1 MDIVGKN
8 YKLFN
13 GFCLAFLLMIAQIGC
28 QSFDYAMNEFLNPNR
43 GENADTSAGLETDG
57 DPGPNID
64 ADTSTGVDNNTFKLA
79 YALNWQRIT
88 IGTFVDNKLVDE
100 QFISSSQ
107 NPNRYASGDL
117 KPSWSKSGNYITFM
131 RTISGSATGQGAD
144 IRTAVINLNSLE
156 IKELTAGNFEEYHP
170 TWYRDG
176 SNRVISDRLTQGV
189 GWSTMVSHI
198 NSQPGDETIVPY
210 GLVATS
216 VLMDGTLISSS
227 GNKGLWSYNL
237 DKKWQ
242 PRQFILEVPFPEN
255 VQLHTP
261 SVSPDETQVAIAVD
275 FSNFSGKFAGINFV
289 PDYSGFN
296 YDEKLIYI
304 GDLDKENF
312 TITNLRNITSEKRD
326 LSYGV
331 GYPRWSPDGK
341 RIVYHTNINGKF
353 AIALYELETKST
365 VV

>member
-1 MDIVGKN
+1 MDILGKT
-8 YKLFN
+8 YKVFK
-13 GFCLAFLLMIAQIGC
+13 GFCLAFLLMIAQLGC
-28 QSFDYAMNEFLNPNR
+28 QHLDE
-43 GENADTSAGLETDG
+43 
-57 DPGPNID
+57 D
-64 ADTSTGVDNNTFKLA
+64 ADTSFVEDNNTFKLA
-79 YALNWQRIT
+79 YALNWQVIT
-88 IGTFVDNKLVDE
+88 IGTFVDNELVDE
-100 QFISSSQ
+100 QFITSSQ
-107 NPNRYASGDL
+107 NPNKYATGDL
-117 KPSWSKSGNYITFM
+117 KPSWSKSGDYIAFM

-144 IRTAVINLNSLE
+144 IRTAVINVNSLE
-156 IKELTAGNFEEYHP
+156 IKELTAGDFEEYHP

-189 GWSTMVSHI
+189 GWSTMVSHLD
-198 NSQPGDETIVPY
+198 SQPGDETIVPY

-216 VLMDGTLISSS
+216 VLMDGTLISFS

-237 DKKWQ
+237 DEKWPQ
-242 PRQFILEVPFPEN
+242 PRQFVLEVPFPEN

-275 FSNFSGKFAGINFV
+275 FSNFSGTFAGINFV

-312 TITNLRNITSEKRD
+312 TITNLRNITSEKKD

-341 RIVYHTNINGKF
+341 RIVYHTNVNGKF
-353 AIALYELETKST
+353 AIALYELSTQTT
-365 VV
+365 VVITGQDQNRVYPCFQYSPM

>member
-1 MDIVGKN
+1 
-8 YKLFN
+8 
-13 GFCLAFLLMIAQIGC
+13 MIAQTGC
-28 QSFDYAMNEFLNPNR
+28 QSFDYAMKDILDPNR
-43 GENADTSAGLETDG
+43 GEFADTDTGAKTDEER
-57 DPGPNID
+57 
-64 ADTSTGVDNNTFKLA
+64 DTNSDVDKNTSGDNNTFKLA
-79 YALNWQRIT
+79 YAINWQRIA
-88 IGTFVDNKLVDE
+88 IGTFVDNKLVNE
-100 QFISSSQ
+100 KLITSSQ
-107 NPNRYASGDL
+107 NPNQYASGDL
-117 KPSWSKSGNYITFM
+117 KPSWSKSGDYIAFM
-131 RTISGSATGQGAD
+131 RTISGSANGKGGD
-144 IRTAVINLNSLE
+144 IRTAVINVNSLE

-176 SNRVISDRLTQGV
+176 SNRVISDRLTQGA
-189 GWSTMVSHI
+189 GWSTMVSHL

-237 DKKWQ
+237 DEKWPR
-242 PRQFILEVPFPEN
+242 PRQFVLEVPFPEN

-275 FSNFSGKFAGINFV
+275 FSNFSGTFAGINFV

-353 AIALYELETKST
+353 AIALYELSSKST
-365 VV
+365 VVITGQDQNRVYPCFQYSPM

>member
-1 MDIVGKN
+1 MNIRRT
-8 YKLFN
+8 YKLLN
-13 GFCLAFLLMIAQIGC
+13 GLCLAFLLIIPHIDS
-28 QSFDYAMNEFLNPNR
+28 QSF
-43 GENADTSAGLETDG
+43 GG
-57 DPGPNID
+57 DSVKSIGGGKNI
-64 ADTSTGVDNNTFKLA
+64 FKLA
-79 YALNWQRIT
+79 YSTNWQTIT

-100 QFISSSQ
+100 QFITSSQ
-107 NPNRYASGDL
+107 NPNRYATGDL
-117 KPSWSKSGNYITFM
+117 KPAWSKSSNHIAFM
-131 RTISGSATGQGAD
+131 RTIRGTANGKGGD

-176 SNRVISDRLTQGV
+176 SNRVISDRLTQGA

-216 VLMDGTLISSS
+216 VLMDGTLI
-227 GNKGLWSYNL
+227 GFGDNTGLWSYNL
-237 DKKWQ
+237 DKKWPQ
-242 PRQFILEVPFPEN
+242 LRKFVLDEPFPKN

-275 FSNFSGKFAGINFV
+275 FSYFSGTFAGINFV
-289 PDYSGFN
+289 PDYNGFN
-296 YDEKLIYI
+296 YNEKLIFI
-304 GDLDKENF
+304 GDLDKKNF
-312 TITNLRNITSEKRD
+312 KITNLRNITAEKRD

-331 GYPRWSPDGK
+331 GYPRWSPAGK

-353 AIALYELETKST
+353 AIALYDFATKST
-365 VV
+365 TVITGQDQNRVYPCFQYSPM

>member
-1 MDIVGKN
+1 MDNPRRTYKVFVRFCIV
-8 YKLFN
+8 
-13 GFCLAFLLMIAQIGC
+13 FLLMIVQIGC
-28 QSFDYAMNEFLNPNR
+28 QHFDEDSETRFV
-43 GENADTSAGLETDG
+43 AG
-57 DPGPNID
+57 
-64 ADTSTGVDNNTFKLA
+64 NNTFKLT
-79 YALNWQRIT
+79 YALNWQVIT
-88 IGTFVDNKLVDE
+88 IGTFVDNELVDE
-100 QFISSSQ
+100 QFITSSQ
-107 NPNRYASGDL
+107 NPNMYATGDL
-117 KPSWSKSGNYITFM
+117 KPSWSKSGDYIVFM

-144 IRTAVINLNSLE
+144 IRTAVINVSSLE
-156 IKELTAGNFEEYHP
+156 IKELTAGDFEEYHP

-176 SNRVISDRLTQGV
+176 SNRVIGDRLTQGT

-216 VLMDGTLISSS
+216 VLMDGTLISFS

-237 DKKWQ
+237 DEKWPQ
-242 PRQFILEVPFPEN
+242 PRQFVLEVPFPEN

-275 FSNFSGKFAGINFV
+275 FSNFSGTFAGINFV
-289 PDYSGFN
+289 PDFSGFN

-304 GDLDKENF
+304 GDLNKDKF
-312 TITNLRNITSEKRD
+312 TITNLRNITSEKKD

-353 AIALYELETKST
+353 AIALYELSTETT
-365 VV
+365 VVITGQDQNRVYPCFQYSPM

>member
-1 MDIVGKN
+1 MDIVGKT
-8 YKLFN
+8 YKLLN
-13 GFCLAFLLMIAQIGC
+13 RFCLAFLLMIAQIGC
-28 QSFDYAMNEFLNPNR
+28 QHFDK
-43 GENADTSAGLETDG
+43 
-57 DPGPNID
+57 D
-64 ADTSTGVDNNTFKLA
+64 ADTSIGGDTNTFKLA
-79 YALNWQRIT
+79 YSTNWQIIT

-100 QFISSSQ
+100 QFITSSQ
-107 NPNRYASGDL
+107 NPNKYATGDL
-117 KPSWSKSGNYITFM
+117 KPSWSKSGDYIAFM
-131 RTISGSATGQGAD
+131 RTISGSATGKGGD
-144 IRTAVINLNSLE
+144 IRTAVINVNSLE

-176 SNRVISDRLTQGV
+176 SNRLISDRLTQGA
-189 GWSTMVSHI
+189 GWSTMVSHL

-216 VLMDGTLISSS
+216 VLMDGTLISFSD
-227 GNKGLWSYNL
+227 NKGLWSYNL
-237 DKKWQ
+237 DEKWPG
-242 PRQFILEVPFPEN
+242 PRKFILDVPFPEN

-261 SVSPDETQVAIAVD
+261 SVSPDETQVVIAVD
-275 FSNFSGKFAGINFV
+275 FSNFSGTFAGINFV
-289 PDYSGFN
+289 PDYSVFN

-304 GDLDKENF
+304 GDLDKESF

-353 AIALYELETKST
+353 AIALHELATKST
-365 VV
+365 VVITGQDQNRVYPCFQYSPM